1 MGRNLNPC
9 TPTSSTFRT
18 AIALK
23 VFKTRPPQDLT
34 EKHSYPTPFLK
45 AKAATPCIRAVL
57 LVAFGI
63 CYQASTGLMYWHSF
77 PYRDPGRD
85 NALKGLQT
93 SPCRL

>member
-9 TPTSSTFRT
+9 TPTPSMFHT

-23 VFKTRPPQDLT
+23 VFKTRASQDLT

-63 CYQASTGLMYWHSF
+63 CHRASSGLMYWHSF
-77 PYRDPGRD
+77 LHRDPGRD

-93 SPCRL
+93 SLCSL